1 MTLKQM
7 YLTLILF
14 TCFSIKTFSCTI
26 FTASS
31 NSIVL
36 AGNNEDMCTT
46 NTEIHLIPGSNDKY
60 GRIFWG
66 FIGDENYQGGMNE
79 YGLFFD
85 GAGTQKVNMSKS
97 ELPEFEGRYIMET
110 ILEKCKTVEEAIT
123 FLKKYSHPSLQY
135 AHELIADATGD
146 AAIIE
151 WGNNKLNF
159 IRKGDKKY
167 LIATNFNISESKNIH
182 NECKRYNIV
191 ESILS
196 TEEPSLKSFEKALSL
211 THQEGNYGTM
221 YSQIADLKNKKIYLY
236 NFHDF
241 SNRYEIDLANYLNSG
256 EANYIIRDLFP
267 ENFSES
273 NFRMRSDCISQLAE
287 IPTQKVTFKIK
298 SDVEVPGSN
307 ISIRGS
313 AAELGKWNQDG
324 VIFNLNEK
332 HDGSKTIYIKKG
344 TLFDFSIYADNRKYF
359 AVDRDFERLK
369 EIVVEVKSDTTISV
383 NVGNWK
389 LKE

>member
-123 FLKKYSHPSLQY
+123 F
-135 AHELIADATGD
+135 
-146 AAIIE
+146 
-151 WGNNKLNF
+151 
-159 IRKGDKKY
+159 
-167 LIATNFNISESKNIH
+167 
-182 NECKRYNIV
+182 
-191 ESILS
+191 
-196 TEEPSLKSFEKALSL
+196 
-211 THQEGNYGTM
+211 
-221 YSQIADLKNKKIYLY
+221 
-236 NFHDF
+236 
-241 SNRYEIDLANYLNSG
+241 
-256 EANYIIRDLFP
+256 
-267 ENFSES
+267 
-273 NFRMRSDCISQLAE
+273 
-287 IPTQKVTFKIK
+287 
-298 SDVEVPGSN
+298 
-307 ISIRGS
+307 
-313 AAELGKWNQDG
+313 
-324 VIFNLNEK
+324 
-332 HDGSKTIYIKKG
+332 
-344 TLFDFSIYADNRKYF
+344 
-359 AVDRDFERLK
+359 
-369 EIVVEVKSDTTISV
+369 
-383 NVGNWK
+383 
-389 LKE
+389 